1 LSTSLKLAGLTFGL
15 RLDRVDALEG
25 GGVAII
31 DYKTGRATATSKWF
45 VERPQAPQLALYT
58 FAFHAA
64 SPSDPV
70 RAVAYA
76 QLHPAE
82 LRLHGIAADMSAWA
96 PLPEPSRV
104 GHGLSDWASVEAR
117 WAEALTALA
126 EEVAQGHAIV
136 APRNPKVTCRRCGLQ
151 ALCRIGGP
159 VEQASGDDDE

>member
-1 LSTSLKLAGLTFGL
+1 MAGLSFSL

-45 VERPQAPQLALYT
+45 GDRPQAPQLALYT

-64 SPSDPV
+64 SPCDPV

-76 QLHPAE
+76 QLHPGD
-82 LRLHGIAADMSAWA
+82 LRLHGIAADTSAWSDLA
-96 PLPEPSRV
+96 QVSTV
-104 GHGLSDWASVEAR
+104 GHGLSDWASVEMR
-117 WAEALTALA
+117 WADALTSLA
-126 EEVAQGHAIV
+126 EEVAEGYAAV
-136 APRNPKVTCRRCGLQ
+136 APRDPRVTCRRCGLQ

-159 VEQASGDDDE
+159 VEEAPEDGDE